1 MNDNNRSS
9 VKVRMNENNLTEITN
24 GSCFTGNC
32 MNDSTV
38 EDNYD
43 PADVI
48 RVIYAAVGSLGMT
61 GNALVIIVIMSS
73 LQMRRST
80 TNLMI
85 TNQSAIDF
93 SASLFILLGTNIR
106 DVDGIRST
114 IGRELFCR
122 LWAPNILMWGLSV
135 SSTYN
140 LVCITMERYTGIVY
154 PMRHS
159 RTCSRGRAK
168 YAMAFAWFIGLAFNM
183 SYMIPTSPYSDGRCM
198 PYTEWPSL
206 TVQRAVGLLT
216 ISLQFFLP
224 VLMII
229 SAYIRI
235 AISLHQNMA
244 AESGSEGGDPKNVI
258 RQNRMKRARMNV
270 VKTLVI
276 VVVSFLCC
284 WTPNQIIY
292 TMYNLGIQ
300 IDFNSPFIHFT
311 VISVFLN
318 CCINPFIYAFQY
330 DQFKKE
336 LFRRCRRQRSRFD
349 NISVTTDT
357 NDQSVGKVKARN
369 VYAITDL
376 KANPPT
382 AKSSGVDNPSFNV
395 SDSSN

>member
-1 MNDNNRSS
+1 VVNCLLAHPLTHNQTQTNINTTAARTTIGMTSPTALEEINVREDSDHIHLYRQKKKMNDNNRSS

-32 MNDSTV
+32 TNDSTV

-183 SYMIPTSPYSDGRCM
+183 AYMIPTSPYSDDRCM

-224 VLMII
+224 VLLII
-229 SAYIRI
+229 SSYIRI
-235 AISLHQNMA
+235 DSDQSTPEYGSRVRIRRRRSEERHSAKSYEACPDECGQDIGDSCRVFPLLLD
-244 AESGSEGGDPKNVI
+244 AESDHLHHV
-258 RQNRMKRARMNV
+258 
-270 VKTLVI
+270 
-276 VVVSFLCC
+276 
-284 WTPNQIIY
+284 
-292 TMYNLGIQ
+292 
-300 IDFNSPFIHFT
+300 
-311 VISVFLN
+311 
-318 CCINPFIYAFQY
+318 
-330 DQFKKE
+330 
-336 LFRRCRRQRSRFD
+336 
-349 NISVTTDT
+349 
-357 NDQSVGKVKARN
+357 
-369 VYAITDL
+369 
-376 KANPPT
+376 
-382 AKSSGVDNPSFNV
+382 
-395 SDSSN
+395 